1 MAASHPVD
9 VPVVAI
15 DGPGG
20 SGKGVVARAVAR
32 RLGWH
37 VLDSGALYRLVG
49 IAALA
54 RGVSLDDAATVAD
67 VARNLDADFDPLAGS
82 EGRVMLD
89 GRDVTDAIRTE
100 AASYA
105 ASQVAAM
112 SRVRAALVERQR
124 GFRRPPGL
132 VADGRDMGSYI
143 FADARVKVFLTASV
157 EERARRRYNQ
167 LKQKGIDVSLPALSQ
182 DMAERDRRD
191 TQRSVA
197 PLRAD
202 PDARILDSTGMT
214 IEQVVSVVL
223 RWVAEAYPDVAH
235 RLGPALRGEGPES

>member
-1 MAASHPVD
+1 MATSHPAE
-9 VPVVAI
+9 VPVLAI

-20 SGKGVVARAVAR
+20 SGKGAVAREVAR

-49 IAALA
+49 IAALG
-54 RGVSLDDAATVAD
+54 RGVRLDDAQALAAIAQGLD
-67 VARNLDADFDPLAGS
+67 VSFDPLAGP
-82 EGRVMLD
+82 EGRVSLG
-89 GRDVTDAIRTE
+89 GRDVTEEIRTE
-100 AASYA
+100 AASQA
-105 ASQVAAM
+105 ASRVAAM
-112 SRVRAALVERQR
+112 PPVRAALVERQR

-132 VADGRDMGSYI
+132 VADGRDMGSFI
-143 FADARVKVFLTASV
+143 FTDARVKVFLTASV
-157 EERARRRYNQ
+157 EERARRRHNQ

-191 TQRSVA
+191 EQRSVA

-202 PDARILDSTGMT
+202 PDARILDSTGLT

-223 RWVAEAYPDVAH
+223 RWVSEAYPEVAH
-235 RLGPALRGEGPES
+235 RIGPALGSDAPEL